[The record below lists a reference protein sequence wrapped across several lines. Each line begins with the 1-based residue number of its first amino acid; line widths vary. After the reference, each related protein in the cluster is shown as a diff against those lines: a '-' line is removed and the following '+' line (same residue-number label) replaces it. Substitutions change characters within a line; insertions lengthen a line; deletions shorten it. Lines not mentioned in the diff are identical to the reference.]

1 MLCKIFEIKP
11 FYSQWLQMLVQLQG
25 CRQFVKIVE
34 SSIRRIIQQLQKALQ
49 FVLTKFR
56 TCAVRHNPKFDNT
69 NEIHDI
75 SSNIDFLNYLWD
87 KAYHMRWN
95 RVEEFHGY
103 LRISVKSTKCH
114 YFQKVTNL
122 FCLCWRCTR
131 KRGFIGIYCL
141 QSRNPLPKMKGR
153 VTSVSNMRNMQ
164 VSTLRRSNLP
174 FQVMIEM
181 EMQIFRIQ
189 NHNSSKTPLMWHH
202 SE

>member
-1 MLCKIFEIKP
+1 MDLEFSDSPSGLGFCQFKGFCLYIGHGGTVNCKRNENVTKIGNVEIFHVKS
-11 FYSQWLQMLVQLQG
+11 FYSQWLQTQVRLQG

-34 SSIRRIIQQLQKALQ
+34 SSIRKIIQRHQKALQ

-75 SSNIDFLNYLWD
+75 SSNDDFLNNLWD
-87 KAYHMRWN
+87 EAYHVRWN
-95 RVEEFHGY
+95 RVEEFHAY

-131 KRGFIGIYCL
+131 KRGIVGIHCF
-141 QSRNPLPKMKGR
+141 QSRNLLPVYFFSTNMKE
-153 VTSVSNMRNMQ
+153 
-164 VSTLRRSNLP
+164 
-174 FQVMIEM
+174 I
-181 EMQIFRIQ
+181 
-189 NHNSSKTPLMWHH
+189 
-202 SE
+202 